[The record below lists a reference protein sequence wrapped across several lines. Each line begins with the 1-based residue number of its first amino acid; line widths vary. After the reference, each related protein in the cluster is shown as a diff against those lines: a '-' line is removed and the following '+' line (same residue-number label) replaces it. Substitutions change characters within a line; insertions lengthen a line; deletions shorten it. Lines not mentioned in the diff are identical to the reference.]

1 MKKFYTLLLMT
12 MLSLTAFSQ
21 SNENTQI
28 LNGGFEDWGVYANS
42 SSSSAA
48 EPRYWHSFSSASG
61 TWASLAGEHCFKSKD
76 AHSGNYSAEIRA
88 TKVLFSVANG
98 TMTTGRLNA
107 GSTQAADKSNH
118 SAMDMSVT
126 EKDFNGDPYYQVLE
140 ARPDSV
146 VFWVK
151 YSTGKAGTCA
161 NMSAYITD
169 GTYYQV
175 PEDKTYNNIVGKAE
189 NPNIEACS
197 EWTRISV
204 PFTYTDNGLEPK
216 AIMLTF
222 STCATPGGGKGDEVL
237 LVDDVE
243 LIYKS
248 SVTPDN
254 PDNPDNPVTPDNPDN
269 PDDPDT
275 PDTPDTP
282 EDSGVSYTDD
292 LVVSVANVDGNEEST
307 TIPASTINISQ
318 NSDGSYKLSIKN
330 FALGPGMVL
339 GDVVADNL
347 TGTTDGEYTTI
358 KMSEVPVKLSN
369 EMYALAL
376 GDLKINLDAKFTADK
391 LYALIDLNVTLLN
404 QVVNVI
410 FGSPFTETGIDHVSV
425 KNHSGINR
433 VYEIGGQHVNRA
445 SVPGLYIINGKKVIK
460 K

>member
-1 MKKFYTLLLMT
+1 MKKLYTLLLMT

-21 SNENTQI
+21 ANENTQI
-28 LNGGFEDWGVYANS
+28 LNGGFEDWGVYAGK

-61 TWASLAGEHCFKSKD
+61 TWASLAGEHCFKSTD
-76 AHSGNYSAEIRA
+76 AHSGNYSVKLQA
-88 TKVLFSVANG
+88 TSVWGQIANG

-107 GSTQAADKSNH
+107 GSTSADNPANH
-118 SAMDMSVT
+118 SEVDMSKT
-126 EKDFNGDPYYQVLE
+126 DKDRNGDPYYQVLE

-189 NPNIEACS
+189 NPEIAACS

-204 PFTYTDNGLEPK
+204 PFTYADNGLEPK

-282 EDSGVSYTDD
+282 EESGVSYTDD
-292 LVVSVANVDGNEEST
+292 LVVTVANVDGNEEST

-404 QVVNVI
+404 QVVNVV
-410 FGSPFTETGIDHVSV
+410 FGSPFTETGIDHVTV
-425 KNHSGINR
+425 KNHSEVDQ
-433 VYEIGGQHVNRA
+433 VYGIGGQRVSRPA
-445 SVPGLYIINGKKVIK
+445 APGLYIVNGKKVIIK
-460 K
+460 

>member
-21 SNENTQI
+21 
-28 LNGGFEDWGVYANS
+28 VYANS

-126 EKDFNGDPYYQVLE
+126 EKDRNGDPYYQVLE

-189 NPNIEACS
+189 NPDIAACS

-222 STCATPGGGKGDEVL
+222 STCAKPGGGKGDEVL

-254 PDNPDNPVTPDNPDN
+254 PNDPDNPVTPDNPDN

-282 EDSGVSYTDD
+282 EESGVSYTDD
-292 LVVSVANVDGNEEST
+292 LVVTVANVDGNEEST

-404 QVVNVI
+404 QVVNVV
-410 FGSPFTETGIDHVSV
+410 FGSPFTETGIGHVTA
-425 KNHSGINR
+425 KNHSEVDQ
-433 VYEIGGQHVNRA
+433 VYGIGGQRVSRPA
-445 SVPGLYIINGKKVIK
+445 APGLYIVNGKKVIIK
-460 K
+460 

>member
-88 TKVLFSVANG
+88 TKVFFSVANG

-197 EWTRISV
+197 ECR
-204 PFTYTDNGLEPK
+204 NGH
-216 AIMLTF
+216 
-222 STCATPGGGKGDEVL
+222 
-237 LVDDVE
+237 
-243 LIYKS
+243 
-248 SVTPDN
+248 
-254 PDNPDNPVTPDNPDN
+254 
-269 PDDPDT
+269 
-275 PDTPDTP
+275 
-282 EDSGVSYTDD
+282 
-292 LVVSVANVDGNEEST
+292 
-307 TIPASTINISQ
+307 
-318 NSDGSYKLSIKN
+318 
-330 FALGPGMVL
+330 
-339 GDVVADNL
+339 
-347 TGTTDGEYTTI
+347 
-358 KMSEVPVKLSN
+358 
-369 EMYALAL
+369 ALAYL
-376 GDLKINLDAKFTADK
+376 SHT
-391 LYALIDLNVTLLN
+391 LITVW
-404 QVVNVI
+404 
-410 FGSPFTETGIDHVSV
+410 SRKPSC
-425 KNHSGINR
+425 
-433 VYEIGGQHVNRA
+433 
-445 SVPGLYIINGKKVIK
+445 
-460 K
+460 